1 MNKKYLKLGIGTII
15 FIVIGLAAFFLAAYL
30 CKWDIW
36 SWFGTQQAF
45 LVYAI
50 IGVVVLVGGFLLWR
64 LKLNDRY

>member
-1 MNKKYLKLGIGTII
+1 MNKKLLKVGIGTII
-15 FIVIGLAAFFLAAYL
+15 FVIVGLVAFFLAAYL

-36 SWFGTQQAF
+36 SWFGTTQAY

-50 IGVVVLVGGFLLWR
+50 VGLAILFVGFLLWR

>member
-15 FIVIGLAAFFLAAYL
+15 FIIIGLAAFFLAAYL
-30 CKWDIW
+30 CQWDIW
-36 SWFGTQQAF
+36 SWFGTQQAY

-50 IGVVVLVGGFLLWR
+50 IGVVVLFAAFYIWR

>member
-36 SWFGTQQAF
+36 SWFGTQQAL